1 MKMTQ
6 MRKAVMWVFQIFL
19 AVVFLTMGMAKL
31 SGVQSTVSMFER
43 LAFGQWLRYLAGGM
57 EVLGAVLLLFGP
69 YSVVGAGLIL
79 TTMIGA
85 VLAHLFLIGGDV
97 FPAAAFALVSALL
110 IYMKREDRR
119 TLELEEQWKHS
130 RRKSA

>member
-1 MKMTQ
+1 
-6 MRKAVMWVFQIFL
+6 
-19 AVVFLTMGMAKL
+19 MGMAKL
-31 SGVQSTVSMFER
+31 SGVPSTVALFEK

-57 EVLGAVLLLFGP
+57 EVLGSILLLFGP
-69 YSVVGAGLIL
+69 WSVIGAGLIL
-79 TTMIGA
+79 CTMVGA

-97 FPAAAFALVSALL
+97 FPPAAFALVSALL

-119 TLELEEQWKHS
+119 NLELEGQWKHS

>member
-6 MRKAVMWVFQIFL
+6 MRKAVMWSFQIFL
-19 AVVFLTMGMAKL
+19 AVVFLAMGMAKL

-43 LAFGQWLRYLAGGM
+43 LAFGQWLRYFAGGM

-79 TTMIGA
+79 CTMIGA
-85 VLAHLFLIGGDV
+85 ILAHLFLIGGDV
-97 FPAAAFALVSALL
+97 FPPAAFALVSALL
-110 IYMKREDRR
+110 IYMKREDRKAFER
-119 TLELEEQWKHS
+119 EEHLRDSK
-130 RRKSA
+130 RKSA

>member
-31 SGVQSTVSMFER
+31 SGVQSTVALFER

-79 TTMIGA
+79 TTMVGA
-85 VLAHLFLIGGDV
+85 LLAHLFLIGGDV

-110 IYMKREDRR
+110 IYLKREDRR
-119 TLELEEQWKHS
+119 TLEMEEHWKQS